1 MRKFPAY
8 LVAAVLVAGAS
19 VAASHA
25 QPAAQPAAPPAAPP
39 ADQAS
44 PAAPKAAMTPEDLA
58 RGKALFTGTCG
69 AYCHQANPQAGPGQG
84 ADAPFLFG
92 CEFKHGGSDDQ
103 LFQTISQGVPGTRM
117 VPFAGAIPDDDIR
130 RIVAYLKSASVCKAP
145 S

>member
-1 MRKFPAY
+1 MRKFLGY
-8 LVAAVLVAGAS
+8 LAPAVLVAAAS
-19 VAASHA
+19 VAASQA
-25 QPAAQPAAPPAAPP
+25 QPTAPPATPP
-39 ADQAS
+39 ADQA
-44 PAAPKAAMTPEDLA
+44 AAPKAAPTPEDLA

-92 CEFKHGGSDDQ
+92 CEWKHGGSDEQ
-103 LFQTISQGVPGTRM
+103 IFQTISQGVPGTRM

-145 S
+145 